1 MKEKWSEMSKQKK
14 IEAITII
21 ALGLVAAVYAVLDW
35 TGKWPNNTSLLAL
48 AVMSAY
54 EAVVGWKEN
63 RKMAILEVVVAVI
76 FLLGYFTGN

>member
-14 IEAITII
+14 IEMITII
-21 ALGLVAAVYAVLDW
+21 ALGLVAVVYAVLDW

-63 RKMAILEVVVAVI
+63 RKMAILEAVVAVI
-76 FLLGYFTGN
+76 FLFGYFSW

>member
-14 IEAITII
+14 IETITIL

-35 TGKWPNNTSLLAL
+35 TGKWPNNTSYLAL

-63 RKMAILEVVVAVI
+63 RKIAILEVVAAVI
-76 FLLGYFTGN
+76 FLFGYLSW

>member
-14 IEAITII
+14 IEVITIL
-21 ALGLVAAVYAVLDW
+21 ALGLVAVVYAVLDW
-35 TGKWPNNTSLLAL
+35 TGKWPNNTSYLAL

-63 RKMAILEVVVAVI
+63 RKMAILEAVVAVI
-76 FLLGYFTGN
+76 FLLGYFSR

>member
-14 IEAITII
+14 IETITILVLGVI
-21 ALGLVAAVYAVLDW
+21 AVVYAVLDW
-35 TGKWPNNTSLLAL
+35 TGKWKNNTSYLAL

-63 RKMAILEVVVAVI
+63 RKMAVLEAVVAVI
-76 FLLGYFTGN
+76 FLFGYFSW